1 MEIAIKHIRVLG
13 LALFLLAAAGCEK
26 GYLDK
31 TPANMLT
38 EEELFSNKAAFE
50 THMAFLYSQL
60 PINHFFVDMFT
71 SLSFKTDEM
80 VTCTQDQSAS
90 LDPGNDWWVQGYKLI
105 RDLNNMIE
113 KMPAATAFSDENE
126 KTAVTG
132 ELRFMRAFAYY
143 NLAWRYGGVPIVT
156 DVLDLPASGDPSELD
171 RPRNSEAEVFQFIE
185 QQLDSSIEMMSHAPS
200 VTPYRFNQWSALAY
214 KSRMMLYAASLAKY
228 GQMQLG
234 GLLGIP
240 ADQADH
246 YWTAARDA
254 AKKVMESGH
263 YALYEENGDLV
274 QNYHDLFFDESGA
287 NRERIF
293 VVAYIWPL
301 KGHNFDRNAAPFSH
315 RGGVG
320 YGGRFCPTFDM
331 VEDYEY
337 VNSRDGALHLT
348 QNGSP
353 VNYANPADLFKG
365 KDPRFFASV
374 LYPGAPWAGTT
385 LQIYARLVEGGQ
397 EKDGHGADGIAQ
409 PEATSTGFYLSK
421 WQDPNPPRPI
431 DNNSSDVDRI
441 CMRYAE
447 VLLNY
452 AEASLELHD
461 NGEAL
466 KYVNQVRARAGL
478 GALGSITR
486 DDYRHERKIELAYE
500 ENRYWD
506 LKRWRIY
513 DDVLSNQPSYALW
526 PVFNKDNG
534 TYRFEKYRLPDGKYT
549 RNFTPTMY
557 YNKVPTDVIE
567 SNPLV
572 VQNPGY

>member
-254 AKKVMESGH
+254 AKKVMESGQ